1 MAVTCVGSVAFDSV
15 ETPFGSR
22 EWMLG
27 GSATHFSLA
36 ASFFTDVRV
45 VGVVGEDFGPAEEA
59 VFEARGIDLAD
70 VERVTGGKTFFW
82 RGRYDFDLN
91 TAHTLET
98 QLNVFADFEPRLS
111 AASAGAETLFLGN
124 IQPDLQ
130 RAVRQQCGGAAF
142 VALDSMNLWIETA
155 RDALVAAVSGVDCVL
170 LNDAEA
176 RMLTGEASLLLAA
189 RSIRSWG
196 PSTVVVKMGEYGA
209 SLFTE
214 EGYFSLPGYP
224 LERVLDPTGA
234 GDSFAGGFI
243 GFIDARAGEPLTDD
257 LLRCAMVCGSVLA
270 SFNVEAFGTERVE
283 SLTIDAIA
291 ERFGEFRQM
300 TQFDAIPL
308 PVRVASAHDNEE
320 QQTWR

>member
-1 MAVTCVGSVAFDSV
+1 
-15 ETPFGSR
+15 
-22 EWMLG
+22 
-27 GSATHFSLA
+27 
-36 ASFFTDVRV
+36 
-45 VGVVGEDFGPAEEA
+45 
-59 VFEARGIDLAD
+59 
-70 VERVTGGKTFFW
+70 
-82 RGRYDFDLN
+82 
-91 TAHTLET
+91 
-98 QLNVFADFEPRLS
+98 
-111 AASAGAETLFLGN
+111 
-124 IQPDLQ
+124 
-130 RAVRQQCGGAAF
+130 
-142 VALDSMNLWIETA
+142 MNLWIETA

-270 SFNVEAFGTERVE
+270 SFNVEAFGTARVE

-291 ERFGEFRQM
+291 ERFEEFRQM

-308 PVRVASAHDNEE
+308 TGAGRIGTRQRGAADMALSPSQIATDFKVADLSLADVRAQGDPAGRARDAGPDGDPRASSPTRSRCAGARITGSLHMTIQTAVLIETLVALGARGALGVVQHLLDAGSRRRRGRGRSEGTPETRAACPCSRGRARRSRS
-320 QQTWR
+320 TGGARSRR